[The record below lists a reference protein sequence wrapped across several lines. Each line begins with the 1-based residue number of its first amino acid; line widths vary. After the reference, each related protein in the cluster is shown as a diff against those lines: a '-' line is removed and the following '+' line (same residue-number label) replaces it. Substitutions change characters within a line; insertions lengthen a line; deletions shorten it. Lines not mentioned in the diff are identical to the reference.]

1 MRNGSMEQQ
10 TVEQVMRRDPSVSAT
25 LREYGIDPT
34 NRMNLATAAAAVSAH
49 PDALLAE
56 IEYRMRRQARA
67 QARQA
72 QNRRAPEGLEVY
84 EEELALA

>member
-10 TVEQVMRRDPSVSAT
+10 TVEQIVQRDANVRDTFRS
-25 LREYGIDPT
+25 YGIDPT
-34 NRMNLATAAAAVSAH
+34 NRLNLATAAAAVSAH

-72 QNRRAPEGLEVY
+72 QEGLEVY